1 MLNIKK
7 VIMVY
12 KGLNGGEESMT
23 GKKKAIHVTPDQKQW
38 KVKKEGA
45 TKASKVCKTK
55 AEAEQVARD
64 QGRKEKT
71 EVVIHNKNGRMD
83 KKIVMGMIYVP
94 QRIKINFMKQ

>member
-1 MLNIKK
+1 
-7 VIMVY
+7 
-12 KGLNGGEESMT
+12 MT

-71 EVVIHNKNGRMD
+71 EVVIHNKNGRIGQKNSYGNDPCPPKD
-83 KKIVMGMIYVP
+83 KD
-94 QRIKINFMKQ
+94 